1 MLRFMK
7 LVNKI
12 SLWCVGIVF
21 LITPIC
27 MVISYNGIKKEIDRT
42 ETERMM
48 DVNDRVAGQLR
59 LGQQPDAYA
68 QGHPIS
74 INTIASLPEKKVE
87 TTNESYINPDLK
99 REECKLYVNSY
110 YRIGDKNYKISSY
123 NFVTKSDQILT
134 GMINAII
141 WKLILIVISM
151 AIMARILSK
160 MIFASFRQTM
170 KIIHGFNLKQ
180 KSKVKFPETTTTE
193 FKELNSFLQKMTDK
207 AMEDYASVKEFSE
220 NASHELQTPLAIIR
234 SKLELLSE
242 TNIDASQAN
251 LIGDM
256 HNAIDKLSRINRSLA
271 LLTKL
276 ENQEFETNED
286 VKFCRIAKDALLV
299 YEDWILLKNID
310 VNTKLDNNISL
321 RIHST
326 LAEMLMTNLL
336 SNAIRHNLE
345 GGQMKV
351 ELTSQ
356 KLCISNTGA
365 PPEIPIEE
373 LFNRFKKSN
382 QCADSIGLGLA
393 IVKQICEVNKFAID
407 YKYEEGW
414 HYVCVYFDAADREM
428 YMDTSVTLREKEAH
442 IV

>member
-1 MLRFMK
+1 MK

-27 MVISYNGIKKEIDRT
+27 MFISYNGIKKEIDHSEKT
-42 ETERMM
+42 RME
-48 DVNDRVAGQLR
+48 DVNDRVASQLK
-59 LGQQPDAYA
+59 LGQQPDAYT

-74 INTIASLPEKKVE
+74 ITAITSLPVKQTEAIKE
-87 TTNESYINPDLK
+87 IYTNPNLHRK
-99 REECKLYVNSY
+99 ECKLYVNSY
-110 YRIGDKNYKISSY
+110 YKIGDKNYKISSY
-123 NFVTKSDQILT
+123 NFVTKSDEILM
-134 GMINAII
+134 GMIKAVV
-141 WKLILIVISM
+141 WKFILVIISM
-151 AIMARILSK
+151 AIAARILSK
-160 MIFASFRQTM
+160 MIFSPFRGTM
-170 KIIHGFNLKQ
+170 KVIHSFNLKQ
-180 KSKVKFPETTTTE
+180 KNKIVLPETNTTE

-220 NASHELQTPLAIIR
+220 NASHELQTPLAVIR

-242 TNIDASQAN
+242 TNINAAQAD

-299 YEDWILLKNID
+299 YDDWICLKSI
-310 VNTKLDNNISL
+310 VVSTKLDSNISL
-321 RIHST
+321 RIHAT
-326 LAEMLMTNLL
+326 LAEMLVTNLL
-336 SNAIRHNLE
+336 SNAIRHNVE
-345 GGQMKV
+345 GGQMMV
-351 ELTSQ
+351 ELTRH
-356 KLCISNTGA
+356 KLCVSNTGE
-365 PPEIPIEE
+365 PPEFPTDE

-393 IVKQICEVNKFAID
+393 IVKQICDVNKFAID
-407 YKYEEGW
+407 YQYQDGW
-414 HYVCVYFDAADREM
+414 HSVCVYFDKIYQDKKASAIEER
-428 YMDTSVTLREKEAH
+428 AH
-442 IV
+442 QMA